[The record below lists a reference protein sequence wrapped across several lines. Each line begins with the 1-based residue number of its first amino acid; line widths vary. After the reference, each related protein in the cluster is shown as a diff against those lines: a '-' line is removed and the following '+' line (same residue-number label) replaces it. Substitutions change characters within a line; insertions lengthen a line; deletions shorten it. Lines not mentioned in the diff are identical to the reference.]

1 MSYIEVSKFDF
12 DLHTANVADYD
23 IEKIRWS
30 SPVRWNYYKDGKI
43 IGYRYDSYGYEN
55 PPAYYIGVDK

>member
-30 SPVRWNYYKDGKI
+30 SPVRWNYYKDGKYFETKI
-43 IGYRYDSYGYEN
+43 WKKNGRS
-55 PPAYYIGVDK
+55 K